1 MATEL
6 GLENSVLLPRD
17 VGLFHSFTPMPLLT
31 PATATV
37 GSSIKALANS
47 IGKLKKGHGSK
58 SPKSTSSRNGVAK
71 HEATD
76 AASDE
81 LETTAMRYDSLP
93 PSETPVDDVPLAF
106 NPARMSID
114 GFLGDGETPL
124 PGHALRPG
132 VPAPEN
138 GRLSLGLNG
147 APATPTR
154 PTTTIRL
161 VGTKAAGPE
170 PSTTATNNH
179 LVSATPQ
186 LKPFKTNFD
195 IIMGSPAPA
204 SSIYPT
210 LTLNDLPPS
219 LTSMA
224 EASPVRPSSSTTN
237 PLPGGATNSSAT
249 FPSTSTS
256 ESAAPALS
264 RANDDPFVFGSPL
277 PKHRVSDAQF
287 KSAAA
292 SVLEEMNKR
301 LHEGGVAG
309 VDTGL
314 IGRLHPGAHKNA
326 DLSSRDVKPLPKPKG
341 EMKEKFD
348 QAHQQQFQKMEGI
361 DAFVKRKESG
371 TGARKEGANVPAAIV
386 GKKRKSSVIPA
397 TGPRR
402 PAGARA
408 SGTRVISNG
417 RRARAIPGAFGMEED
432 DEDEEPPEANGEH
445 PDERAGKRIRVASDA
460 TVESTNDGA
469 ESATA
474 TTSKQTEEEDAAA
487 REKERQAIKRKLEMN
502 KAKRRSSTGP
512 GMHGRRSARTS
523 IVGRSFLFFLRAKT
537 IMTDHP
543 FHRQATPQT
552 IAL

>member
-6 GLENSVLLPRD
+6 GLGNSVLLPRD
-17 VGLFHSFTPMPLLT
+17 VGLFLSFTPMSLLT

-47 IGKLKKGHGSK
+47 IGRLKKGHGSK
-58 SPKSTSSRNGVAK
+58 SPKSTSSRNEVAK
-71 HEATD
+71 HEAAD
-76 AASDE
+76 VASDE
-81 LETTAMRYDSLP
+81 LETTAMPYDSLP
-93 PSETPVDDVPLAF
+93 PSDTPVEDAPLAF

-170 PSTTATNNH
+170 PSTTIATNTH

-210 LTLNDLPPS
+210 LTFNDLPPS

-224 EASPVRPSSSTTN
+224 KASPVRPSSFSSAN
-237 PLPGGATNSSAT
+237 PLPGGATDLPAAQPPTSS
-249 FPSTSTS
+249 STSGLP
-256 ESAAPALS
+256 APAAS
-264 RANDDPFVFGSPL
+264 ARGNDDPFVFGSPL

-301 LHEGGVAG
+301 LQVDGVAG

-326 DLSSRDVKPLPKPKG
+326 DLSSRDLKPLLKPKG

-371 TGARKEGANVPAAIV
+371 AGSGKEGASVPAAIV

-417 RRARAIPGAFGMEED
+417 RRARAIPGAFGTE
-432 DEDEEPPEANGEH
+432 EDEEDEPHEDGEH

-460 TVESTNDGA
+460 TVDSTKGGA

-512 GMHGRRSARTS
+512 GMHGRRSARSS
-523 IVGRSFLFFLRAKT
+523 IVGRSFLFFLRE
-537 IMTDHP
+537 DHCD
-543 FHRQATPQT
+543 
-552 IAL
+552 